1 MKNSVNAYSAYLL
14 SAVTFWRHARRSR
27 PMRFNEAEVRV
38 SDAHANNLRLLD
50 RFHNFDRNLR
60 VGRFLVASN
69 VCSTSQ
75 ERRLAQPIE
84 HELNGESGEQY
95 ARHATDH
102 ISAGPAEDC
111 DQMLGRS
118 HRAKC

>member
-1 MKNSVNAYSAYLL
+1 MHTPTICDCSIASLL
-14 SAVTFWRHARRSR
+14 RYGCTVVPTADVGRRMII
-27 PMRFNEAEVRV
+27 P
-38 SDAHANNLRLLD
+38 RLPQ
-50 RFHNFDRNLR
+50 HNFDRNLR

-75 ERRLAQPIE
+75 ERRLAQAIE
-84 HELNGESGEQY
+84 HELNGESGQQY

-102 ISAGPAEDC
+102 ISTGAAEDS